1 MGQYLKIYGGSVT
14 AGATDGI
21 AISEGDNSNPVA
33 VGSFKTT
40 LTSGVV
46 AGATNITVAN
56 ASGFLAGQT
65 IIIGTG
71 NTQENKLISSI
82 AGNTINLTTALT
94 NAQNSGATVAW
105 YLSATTGEISAPI
118 KLAIRTASG
127 YTTGANTNIYTTQAK
142 LTSAVTAGT
151 TNITVNQN
159 IGFSVG
165 QTIVI
170 GTEKYTISAI
180 AGTTITLTT
189 GLLSDKAS
197 GVLVAG
203 LGYDR
208 WRFSADGVAW
218 QDWGVPLVLP
228 SEIGSANTT
237 FYAQAK
243 ANVGDVPQN
252 DTSLDLII
260 DCSVISVV

>member
-21 AISEGDNSNPVA
+21 AISEGDNSNPIT
-33 VGSFKTT
+33 VGSFKTS
-40 LTSGVV
+40 LTNSAV
-46 AGATNITVAN
+46 AGATSIVVAN
-56 ASGFLAGQT
+56 ASGFIAGQT

-71 NTQENKLISSI
+71 INQESKLISSI
-82 AGNTINLTTALT
+82 TGNTINLTTALA

-105 YLSATTGEISAPI
+105 YLSATTGEISSPI
-118 KLAIRTASG
+118 KLAVRAVNG
-127 YTTGANTNIYTTQAK
+127 YITGANTNIYTTQTK
-142 LTSAVTAGT
+142 LTSAVTAGNM
-151 TNITVNQN
+151 NITVNQN

-170 GTEKYTISAI
+170 GTEKCTISAI

-197 GVLVAG
+197 GALVAG

-208 WRFSADGVAW
+208 WRFSADGATW
-218 QDWGVPLVLP
+218 QDWGVPLVL
-228 SEIGSANTT
+228 SSGISSVNTI

-260 DCSVISVV
+260 DCSVMSVV